1 LPFLIVADDLTGA
14 CDSAAGFLRA
24 GQPVTVALQDAV
36 VEEVDGVVAIDT
48 DTRGLDEAAAR
59 RRLEQLVARLPAGQP
74 VFKKIDS
81 LLRGHV
87 STELAVLRDWF
98 PDRLVVVAPAFP
110 ANGRT
115 TRRGVQQLDGRPLLQ
130 HGRALGD
137 GAAASDVLARVLEP
151 HRSRRV
157 TPERLDRSLV
167 GVVTC
172 DAETDDDLDRI
183 VAALDRRV
191 ADVIWV
197 GSGGLSA
204 ALARSL
210 GGPATAAA
218 WEPPSRVVA
227 VVGSTADVAVRQA
240 RALEGHAELAT
251 VDAVGGLV
259 HDGPLLILVGGATA
273 RHVLDG
279 LGVRALELVA
289 ELEPGVVLAHPL
301 PRRGSLKVVTKSGTF
316 GDDETLVRVIAA
328 ARAGATA

>member
-1 LPFLIVADDLTGA
+1 MSGVLERDEPGLCLDVLVNNVGIAEPDPRLPFLIVADDLTGA

-24 GQPVTVALQDAV
+24 GEPVTVALQDAV

-48 DTRGLDEAAAR
+48 DTRGLDESAAR

-87 STELAVLRDWF
+87 ATELAVLRDWF

-115 TRRGVQQLDGRPLLQ
+115 TRRGVQHLHGRPLL
-130 HGRALGD
+130 HYGRDLGD
-137 GAAASDVLARVLEP
+137 GAASSDVLARVLEP

-157 TPERLDRSLV
+157 TPERLDRTLV

-172 DAETDDDLDRI
+172 DAETDEDLDRI

-210 GGPATAAA
+210 GGAPTVAA
-218 WEPPSRVVA
+218 WEP
-227 VVGSTADVAVRQA
+227 
-240 RALEGHAELAT
+240 
-251 VDAVGGLV
+251 
-259 HDGPLLILVGGATA
+259 
-273 RHVLDG
+273 
-279 LGVRALELVA
+279 
-289 ELEPGVVLAHPL
+289 
-301 PRRGSLKVVTKSGTF
+301 RRGSSRWSAAPRTWPSARPGRSRGTPSWPPP
-316 GDDETLVRVIAA
+316 TPSAA
-328 ARAGATA
+328 SSTTARC

>member
-1 LPFLIVADDLTGA
+1 M
-14 CDSAAGFLRA
+14 
-24 GQPVTVALQDAV
+24 
-36 VEEVDGVVAIDT
+36 
-48 DTRGLDEAAAR
+48 
-59 RRLEQLVARLPAGQP
+59 
-74 VFKKIDS
+74 FKKIDS

-87 STELAVLRDWF
+87 ATELAVLRDWF

-115 TRRGVQQLDGRPLLQ
+115 TRRGVQYLHGRPLL
-130 HGRALGD
+130 HYGRDLGD
-137 GAAASDVLARVLEP
+137 GAASSDVLARVLEP

-157 TPERLDRSLV
+157 TPERLDRTLV

-172 DAETDDDLDRI
+172 DAETDEDLDRI

-197 GSGGLSA
+197 GSGGL
-204 ALARSL
+204 L
-210 GGPATAAA
+210 GGARAVARRRSDRGRL
-218 WEPPSRVVA
+218 EPPSRVVA
-227 VVGSTADVAVRQA
+227 VVGSTADLAVRQA

-251 VDAVGGLV
+251 ADAVGGLV
-259 HDGPLLILVGGATA
+259 DDGPLLILVGGATA
-273 RHVLDG
+273 RQVLDG

-301 PRRGSLKVVTKSGTF
+301 PRRGSLQIVTKAGTF